1 MSPDLPV
8 LGDVQAQNTGTIEK
22 PLINVS
28 VKRKEGAG
36 RQGAEGNN
44 AALFAQGSWR
54 AALGRT
60 LGFAFQDGCDGS
72 SSSKTHR
79 DFDEGKAWPSYSSS
93 PTPWARWY
101 QKRFLVKLLHTRAGN
116 SCFT

>member
-36 RQGAEGNN
+36 GQGAEGNN
-44 AALFAQGSWR
+44 AALFAQGSR
-54 AALGRT
+54 
-60 LGFAFQDGCDGS
+60 
-72 SSSKTHR
+72 
-79 DFDEGKAWPSYSSS
+79 
-93 PTPWARWY
+93 
-101 QKRFLVKLLHTRAGN
+101 
-116 SCFT
+116 